1 MNTYSFS
8 DEAIADLEVICDY
21 IAQNNSDAAI
31 KLFDAIRQKCKTI
44 AQFPQMGKKY
54 DKLSDSL
61 RGFIVDDYIF
71 SVNSVVKHA
80 QACNCWV
87 SLRSCLGKISIYFLA
102 MQYPNKG
109 NYIFSNFANIFF
121 KTLSKLDYHTFFSKS

>member
-8 DEAIADLEVICDY
+8 GEAIADLEVICDY

-54 DKLSDSL
+54 DQLSDSL
-61 RGFIVDDYIF
+61 RGFIVDDYIIFYYPRKDGIDVVQVVSGYRNLESLF
-71 SVNSVVKHA
+71 S
-80 QACNCWV
+80 
-87 SLRSCLGKISIYFLA
+87 R
-102 MQYPNKG
+102 
-109 NYIFSNFANIFF
+109 
-121 KTLSKLDYHTFFSKS
+121 